1 MKKKTRPLVSV
12 VIPAYNIED
21 FIAECVESVQNQT
34 YQNLEIILVDDGST
48 DGTAAYCEKA
58 AAADGRITV
67 IHQENG
73 GVVAARNAG
82 LRVSHG
88 KYLSFVDGDDY
99 LEPNMFEILLDE
111 IGTSDMASAG
121 VYQERLPDDVV
132 ECRDGFPP
140 GLYEGKEALSLIY
153 GKMIY
158 DQETGR
164 LQPMTSWIHNKL
176 YIRSTAERIHEG
188 LDRELIFA
196 EDSVFLYR
204 YMLECK
210 SFVISD
216 RCLYHYRYRKGSA
229 VHCVNENM
237 LADINRVYLA
247 LTDVFREHWMSK
259 ELLFQLQKWVME
271 KACIAVNETM
281 GFDERI
287 HIPEFTVDTEGLDG
301 RKVVLYGA
309 GRVGRDACWQLKRS
323 GREIVLWADKSYRH
337 YQGEGLSVQAPD
349 EILQTDYDVVLI
361 AVEDERVAKEIQKSL
376 TGKGIPE
383 EAILWHQPVKLY

>member
-73 GVVAARNAG
+73 GVVAARNRPAA
-82 LRVSHG
+82 V
-88 KYLSFVDGDDY
+88 
-99 LEPNMFEILLDE
+99 
-111 IGTSDMASAG
+111 SDMASAG